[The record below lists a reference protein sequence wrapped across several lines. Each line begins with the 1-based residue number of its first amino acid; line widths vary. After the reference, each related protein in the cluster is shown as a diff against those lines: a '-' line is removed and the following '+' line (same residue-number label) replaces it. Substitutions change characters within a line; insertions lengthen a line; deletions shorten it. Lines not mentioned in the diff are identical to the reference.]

1 MPRLT
6 LTQVA
11 DNIHLAET
19 GLVNWTL
26 LTDGQDVT
34 LVDAGYPGHHDRVI
48 ESLARIGRR
57 VEDVAAVVV
66 THAHID
72 HIGSLPRLLQKTDAA
87 VYMSEAETHHA
98 RREYLQQ
105 ATEKDVALQAAR
117 SPRTLLWSLRI
128 VGVGATRKVSLDD
141 PLACAPGVPL
151 DVPGR
156 PVPVPTPGHTTG
168 HNGYHLPGEGAVLTG
183 DALCTAHP
191 ATSTSGPQLLPPF
204 FAHDSDET
212 ARTLGVFSALDGD
225 LLLPGHGP
233 VWRGPFARAV
243 ELARATGRFTRRPR
257 PPSADR
263 SAGAHS

>member
-11 DNIHLAET
+11 DDVHLAET
-19 GLVNWTL
+19 GLVNWSL

-34 LVDAGYPGHHDRVI
+34 LVDSGYPGDHDRVV

-57 VEDVAAVVV
+57 IEDVTAVVV

-72 HIGSLPRLLQKTDAA
+72 HIGSLPRLLQKVDAT

-128 VGVGATRKVSLDD
+128 VAVGATKHVSLHA
-141 PLACAPGVPL
+141 PRACAPGVPL

-168 HNGYHLPGEGAVLTG
+168 HNGYHLPGAGVVFTG
-183 DALCTAHP
+183 DALGTAHP
-191 ATSTSGPQLLPPF
+191 TSATDGPQLLPSF
-204 FAHDSDET
+204 FAHDPDET
-212 ARTLGVFSALDGD
+212 ARTLDAFSALDGD
-225 LLLPGHGP
+225 LLLPGHGSL
-233 VWRGPFARAV
+233 WRGPYSRAV
-243 ELARATGRFTRRPR
+243 ELARAR
-257 PPSADR
+257 
-263 SAGAHS
+263 